1 MGLLAAFLVVVAGDE
16 GGLGEGCDGE
26 ILFFGVCGEGYMDV
40 LMRLFERCH
49 GALDGFDCVAGDACA
64 GCLACDWRDG

>member
-1 MGLLAAFLVVVAGDE
+1 MGLLAALLVVVACGE
-16 GGLGEGCDGE
+16 GGLAEGCDGE
-26 ILFFGVCGEGYMDV
+26 ILFFGVCGEGYVYV

-49 GALDGFDCVAGDACA
+49 GALDGFDCVACDAGA